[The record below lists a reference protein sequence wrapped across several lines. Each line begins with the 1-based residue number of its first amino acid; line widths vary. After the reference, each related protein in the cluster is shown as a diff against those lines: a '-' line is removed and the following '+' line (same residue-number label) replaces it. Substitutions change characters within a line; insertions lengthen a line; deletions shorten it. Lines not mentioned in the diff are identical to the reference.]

1 MFDSSGQVTGFEF
14 IFAVP
19 SGLDKSRSLRT
30 LLLAANH
37 GYPLDDRF
45 QLARLLTRSVSFL
58 HSCQVVHKNITPETV
73 ILLADSATGRET
85 PFLVGFEKFRRAEGR
100 TFMSGDLFWEKNIYR
115 HPKRQGERPEEAYT
129 MQHDIYSLG
138 VYLLEIDLGAS
149 FVRFDATSVSDKN
162 PKDAVPG
169 SILDIAEYLKNKD
182 TRARALQIKRKLIAI
197 AEAESPG
204 RMGKVYTDVVLSCL
218 TCLDPGNRGFG
229 DECNFTDEDGVLVG
243 VRYIQQV

>member
-1 MFDSSGQVTGFEF
+1 VAIKDARGVAHILANVDAAIFSLLACQGVIKMFDSSGQVTGFEF

-149 FVRFDATSVSDKN
+149 FVRFDATSVRY
-162 PKDAVPG
+162 V
-169 SILDIAEYLKNKD
+169 
-182 TRARALQIKRKLIAI
+182 
-197 AEAESPG
+197 ES
-204 RMGKVYTDVVLSCL
+204 
-218 TCLDPGNRGFG
+218 F
-229 DECNFTDEDGVLVG
+229 E
-243 VRYIQQV
+243 IQSSAGAG